1 MAGLA
6 WVWLGTSGLV
16 RGVVQVQD
24 AAVTA
29 CHAGSVSTDCWCT
42 ASVPNSRRPT
52 PSLAQNHD
60 DPRRMVQNSPQER
73 NSASRETCFCK
84 DAQVGETVVCIHPVP
99 LAAPLAGC
107 VPIPRCIAKLVIRPR
122 GLGFLVFFWGCYIAT
137 QLALQLQERIQVV
150 RSSTLSLSRYTCIHF
165 SIVCLV
171 LAPHSKRPMA
181 HTGGV
186 QK

>member
-1 MAGLA
+1 MQEVCRLTVGAQPA
-6 WVWLGTSGLV
+6 CPTLV
-16 RGVVQVQD
+16 ARPRPWPKTTTTHEEWSKTILKSAIVRAERRASARMRRSERLLCAYIWYPWQRPWPGAFPFH
-24 AAVTA
+24 AA
-29 CHAGSVSTDCWCT
+29 S
-42 ASVPNSRRPT
+42 
-52 PSLAQNHD
+52 
-60 DPRRMVQNSPQER
+60 QNS
-73 NSASRETCFCK
+73 SF
-84 DAQVGETVVCIHPVP
+84 VP
-99 LAAPLAGC
+99 GDW
-107 VPIPRCIAKLVIRPR
+107 PR
-122 GLGFLVFFWGCYIAT
+122 GFLVFFWGCYIAT